1 MYVGIVRITVVIDQS
16 HSLKEKRMVIRRV
29 KDRVRERL
37 GVAINEVGE
46 LDRWQA
52 AELGCAVTSGERQKA
67 LEIDRVGRRGHGRR
81 EGRVDVRRAG
91 RAVRSRRRSDRLGG
105 QGGGRRRRRLG
116 AGRVEGRARPVADR
130 GGREADPWRCDLAP
144 RE

>member
-1 MYVGIVRITVVIDQS
+1 MYVGIVRLTVVIDQS

-46 LDRWQA
+46 LDRWQS

-67 LEIDRVGRRGHGRR
+67 LEILDDVVRVVSSAIIAGGAAVTAIAKDVWTFDAPAAPYAPVDDRTGSG
-81 EGRVDVRRAG
+81 DKAAG
-91 RAVRSRRRSDRLGG
+91 A
-105 QGGGRRRRRLG
+105 
-116 AGRVEGRARPVADR
+116 AGDDWVPDAWKDEL
-130 GGREADPWRCDLAP
+130 DPT
-144 RE
+144 